1 MISLSSASVLLTRV
15 LERAAGEEESP
26 MYLPNRQLHDTAR
39 FIGKGYFCEVHDE
52 AFTGFDYCNHDF
64 GLF

>member
-1 MISLSSASVLLTRV
+1 
-15 LERAAGEEESP
+15 
-26 MYLPNRQLHDTAR
+26 MYLPYRQLHDTAH

-52 AFTGFDYCNHDF
+52 AFTGFDYGNHDF